1 MKILNFEITKVVYWF
16 VLLWIGISFGI
27 FISACSGENKNE
39 ISGFA
44 HVLMIDN
51 SFSPPMQKIPVG
63 GIVEFI
69 NSGNNPHNAI
79 AVDKNWSTEKSFG
92 NIVMSRGTKTKVSF
106 PKEGVFPYFCSFHA
120 TPDGKNG
127 MVGDIVVGNVPY
139 NPAAKSGKSWKN
151 VSQFSGTTRKVP
163 SQYPTIQNAVDA
175 SNPGDLVLI
184 SEGIYLEEVTVTT
197 PSITIR
203 GVDRNKVIIDGQFQR
218 GNGIMVV
225 AADGVVIENLTA
237 RNATLN
243 GFYWTGVKGYRG
255 SYLTAHNNGDYG
267 IYAFDSINGV
277 IEHSYASGSPDSGI
291 YIGQCY
297 PCKAII
303 YDVVSEHNA
312 LGYSGTNA
320 GGELYLIGSVWKN
333 NIVGLAPNT
342 LDREL
347 LPPERETTI
356 LGNLVYNNNNPKA
369 PIAALEYPSFGN
381 GILIAGGLSNVIR
394 KNVVIEHQNNGIVI
408 LPNLDENFWLS
419 HNNVVQDN
427 IVYNSGRADIT
438 LVGPMSTGNCF
449 SGNEYRT
456 ELPAFLEKW
465 NGCGSWIRLPMG
477 GDLSMMLGALG
488 LMVQASGGRFPSGN
502 YKEQPIPGPQLNM
515 PLGNAAPV
523 NPALTAFE
531 DFNLNL
537 NQVKLPKEAEE
548 ILKTV
553 PRKPASTTGA
563 ITLVKPIGLFPIFY
577 HWLGFL
583 LPFAIYICWTSMSL
597 LDLKDRTDLEWIRKI
612 YWIVTIILV
621 PILSPANYLI
631 VGGSKYPNW
640 FRRTLVWGGLIAFF
654 LLLAYTGI
662 SLMNGVGT
670 KTIS

>member
-1 MKILNFEITKVVYWF
+1 MKESGFEIKKVLI
-16 VLLWIGISFGI
+16 LLLFGISIGI
-27 FISACSGENKNE
+27 FISACFGEKKVGVE
-39 ISGFA
+39 GFA

-63 GIVEFI
+63 GVIEFV

-79 AVDKNWSTEKSFG
+79 AVDKSWSTEKSFG
-92 NIVMSRGTKTKVSF
+92 SIVMPRGSKTKVTF
-106 PKEGVFPYFCSFHA
+106 LQEGVFPYFCSFHA
-120 TPDGKNG
+120 TSDGKNG
-127 MVGDIVVGNVPY
+127 MVGDVVVGTAFY

-151 VSQFSGTTRKVP
+151 VAQFSGITRKVP
-163 SQYPTIQNAVDA
+163 SSYPTIQNAVDA
-175 SNPGDLVLI
+175 ANPGDLILI
-184 SEGIYLEEVTVTT
+184 SEGVYLEEVTVTT

-203 GVDRNKVIIDGQFQR
+203 GVDRNKVVIDGQFQR

-225 AADGVVIENLTA
+225 AADGVVIENMTV

-243 GFYWTGVKGYRG
+243 GFYWTGVRGFRG

-267 IYAFDSINGV
+267 IYAFDSVNGV

-297 PCKAII
+297 PCKAIL

-312 LGYSGTNA
+312 LGYSGTNS
-320 GGELYLIGSVWKN
+320 GGELYLISSVWKN
-333 NIVGLAPNT
+333 NIVGVAPNT

-356 LGNLVYNNNNPKA
+356 IGNLIYNNNNPKA

-381 GILIAGGLSNVIR
+381 GILIAGGISNTVR
-394 KNVVIEHQNNGIVI
+394 KNVIIDHENNGIVI
-408 LPNLDENFWLS
+408 LPNLDENFWIS
-419 HNNVVQDN
+419 HNNVVRDN
-427 IVYNSGRADIT
+427 IVYNSGRADIA

-465 NGCGSWIRLPMG
+465 NGCDSFFRLPMG

-488 LMVQASGGRFPSGN
+488 LMVQASDGNFPSGN
-502 YKEQPIPGPQLNM
+502 YKEQPIPGPQMNM
-515 PLGNAAPV
+515 PSAAPV
-523 NPALTAFE
+523 KPALTAFE
-531 DFNLNL
+531 DFNLDL
-537 NQVKLPKEAEE
+537 DKIALPEE
-548 ILKTV
+548 TEKILKSI
-553 PRKPASTTGA
+553 PRKPSPSTGA
-563 ITLVKPIGLFPIFY
+563 ITLVKPRSLFSFFY

-597 LDLKDRTDLEWIRKI
+597 FDLKDRMDLDRNKKL
-612 YWIVTIILV
+612 YWIATITLI
-621 PILSPANYLI
+621 PILSSGIYLLG
-631 VGGSKYPNW
+631 GGSKYPNW
-640 FRRTLVWGGLIAFF
+640 FKRTLVLGGIVAFF
-654 LLLAYTGI
+654 LLLVYTGI
-662 SLMNGVGT
+662 SLMNGIGT
-670 KTIS
+670 KTIG

>member
-1 MKILNFEITKVVYWF
+1 MKESGFEIKKVF
-16 VLLWIGISFGI
+16 ILLLFGISIGI
-27 FISACSGENKNE
+27 FISACFGEKKDGVE
-39 ISGFA
+39 GFA

-63 GIVEFI
+63 GVIEFV

-79 AVDKNWSTEKSFG
+79 SVDKSWSTEKSFG
-92 NIVMSRGTKTKVSF
+92 SIVMPRGSKTKVTF
-106 PKEGVFPYFCSFHA
+106 PQEGVFPYFCSFHA
-120 TPDGKNG
+120 TSDGKNG
-127 MVGDIVVGNVPY
+127 MVGDVVVGNAFY

-151 VSQFSGTTRKVP
+151 VAQFSGITCKVP
-163 SQYPTIQNAVDA
+163 SSYPTIQNAVDA
-175 SNPGDLVLI
+175 ANPGDLILI
-184 SEGIYLEEVTVTT
+184 SEGVYLEEVTVTT

-203 GVDRNKVIIDGQFQR
+203 GVDRNKVVIDGQFQR

-225 AADGVVIENLTA
+225 AADGVVIENMTV

-243 GFYWTGVKGYRG
+243 GFYWTGVRGFRG

-267 IYAFDSINGV
+267 IYAFDSVNGV

-297 PCKAII
+297 PCKVIL

-312 LGYSGTNA
+312 LGYSGTNS
-320 GGELYLIGSVWKN
+320 GGELYLISSVWKN
-333 NIVGLAPNT
+333 NIVGVAPNT

-356 LGNLVYNNNNPKA
+356 IGNLIYNNNNPKA

-381 GILIAGGLSNVIR
+381 GILIAGGISNTVR
-394 KNVVIEHQNNGIVI
+394 KNVIIDHENNGIVI
-408 LPNLDENFWLS
+408 LPNLDENFWIS
-419 HNNVVQDN
+419 HNNVVRDN
-427 IVYNSGRADIT
+427 IVYNSGRADIA

-465 NGCGSWIRLPMG
+465 NGCDSFFRLPMG

-488 LMVQASGGRFPSGN
+488 LMVQASDGNFPSGN
-502 YKEQPIPGPQLNM
+502 YKEQPIPGPQMNM
-515 PLGNAAPV
+515 PSAAPV
-523 NPALTAFE
+523 KPALTAFE
-531 DFNLNL
+531 DFNLDL
-537 NQVKLPKEAEE
+537 DKIALPEE
-548 ILKTV
+548 TEKILKSI
-553 PRKPASTTGA
+553 PRKPSPLTGA
-563 ITLVKPIGLFPIFY
+563 ITLVKPRSLFSFFY

-597 LDLKDRTDLEWIRKI
+597 FDLKDRMDLDRNKKL
-612 YWIVTIILV
+612 YWIATITLI
-621 PILSPANYLI
+621 PILSSGIYLLG
-631 VGGSKYPNW
+631 GGSKYPNW
-640 FRRTLVWGGLIAFF
+640 FKRTLVLGGIIAFF
-654 LLLAYTGI
+654 LLLVYTGI
-662 SLMNGVGT
+662 SLMNGIGT
-670 KTIS
+670 KTIG

>member
-1 MKILNFEITKVVYWF
+1 MKESGFEIKKVF
-16 VLLWIGISFGI
+16 ILLLFGISIGI
-27 FISACSGENKNE
+27 FISACFGEKKDGVE
-39 ISGFA
+39 GFA

-63 GIVEFI
+63 GVIEFV

-79 AVDKNWSTEKSFG
+79 SVDKSWSTEKSFG
-92 NIVMSRGTKTKVSF
+92 SIVMPRGSKTKVTF
-106 PKEGVFPYFCSFHA
+106 PQEGVFPYFCSFHA
-120 TPDGKNG
+120 TSDGKNG
-127 MVGDIVVGNVPY
+127 MVGDVVVGNAFY

-151 VSQFSGTTRKVP
+151 VAQFSGITRKVP
-163 SQYPTIQNAVDA
+163 SSYPTIQNAVDA
-175 SNPGDLVLI
+175 ANPGDLILI
-184 SEGIYLEEVTVTT
+184 SEGVYLEEVTVTT

-203 GVDRNKVIIDGQFQR
+203 GVDRNKVVIDGQFQR

-225 AADGVVIENLTA
+225 AADGVVIENMTV

-243 GFYWTGVKGYRG
+243 GFYWTGVRGFRG

-267 IYAFDSINGV
+267 IYAFDSVNGV

-297 PCKAII
+297 PCKAIL

-312 LGYSGTNA
+312 LGYSGTNS
-320 GGELYLIGSVWKN
+320 GGELYLISSVWKN
-333 NIVGLAPNT
+333 NIVGVAPNT

-356 LGNLVYNNNNPKA
+356 IGNLIYNNNNPKA

-381 GILIAGGLSNVIR
+381 GILIAGGISNTVR
-394 KNVVIEHQNNGIVI
+394 KNVIIDHENNGIVI
-408 LPNLDENFWLS
+408 LPNLDENFWIS
-419 HNNVVQDN
+419 HNNVVRDN
-427 IVYNSGRADIT
+427 IVYNSGRADIA

-465 NGCGSWIRLPMG
+465 NGCDSFFRLPMG

-488 LMVQASGGRFPSGN
+488 LMVQASDGNFPSGN
-502 YKEQPIPGPQLNM
+502 YKEQPIPGPQMNM
-515 PLGNAAPV
+515 PSAAPV
-523 NPALTAFE
+523 KPALTAFE
-531 DFNLNL
+531 DFNLDL
-537 NQVKLPKEAEE
+537 DKIALPEE
-548 ILKTV
+548 TEKILKSI
-553 PRKPASTTGA
+553 PRKPSPLTGA
-563 ITLVKPIGLFPIFY
+563 ITLVKPRSLFSFFY

-597 LDLKDRTDLEWIRKI
+597 FDLKDRMDLDRNKKL
-612 YWIVTIILV
+612 YWIATITLI
-621 PILSPANYLI
+621 PILSSGIYLLG
-631 VGGSKYPNW
+631 GGSKYPNW
-640 FRRTLVWGGLIAFF
+640 FKRTLVLGGIIAFF
-654 LLLAYTGI
+654 LLLVYTGI
-662 SLMNGVGT
+662 SLMNGIGT
-670 KTIS
+670 KTIG

>member
-1 MKILNFEITKVVYWF
+1 MKESGFEIKKVF
-16 VLLWIGISFGI
+16 ILLLFGISIGI
-27 FISACSGENKNE
+27 FISACFGEKKDGVE
-39 ISGFA
+39 GFA

-63 GIVEFI
+63 GVIEFV

-79 AVDKNWSTEKSFG
+79 SVDKSWSTEKSFG
-92 NIVMSRGTKTKVSF
+92 SIVMPRGSKTKVTF
-106 PKEGVFPYFCSFHA
+106 LQEGVFPYFCSFHA
-120 TPDGKNG
+120 TSDGKNG
-127 MVGDIVVGNVPY
+127 MVGDVVVGNAFY

-151 VSQFSGTTRKVP
+151 VAQFSGITRKVP
-163 SQYPTIQNAVDA
+163 SSYPTIQNAVDA
-175 SNPGDLVLI
+175 ANPGDLILI
-184 SEGIYLEEVTVTT
+184 SEGVYLEEVTVTT

-203 GVDRNKVIIDGQFQR
+203 GVDRNKVVIDGQFQR

-225 AADGVVIENLTA
+225 AADGVVIENMTV

-243 GFYWTGVKGYRG
+243 GFYWTGVRGFRG

-267 IYAFDSINGV
+267 IYAFDSVNGV

-297 PCKAII
+297 PCKAIL

-312 LGYSGTNA
+312 LGYSGTNS
-320 GGELYLIGSVWKN
+320 GGELYLISSVWKN
-333 NIVGLAPNT
+333 NIVGVAPNT

-356 LGNLVYNNNNPKA
+356 IGNLIYNNNNPKA

-381 GILIAGGLSNVIR
+381 GILIAGGISNTVR
-394 KNVVIEHQNNGIVI
+394 KNVIIDHENNGIVI
-408 LPNLDENFWLS
+408 LPNLDENFWIS
-419 HNNVVQDN
+419 HNNVVRDN
-427 IVYNSGRADIT
+427 IVYNSGRADIA

-465 NGCGSWIRLPMG
+465 NGCDSFFRLPMG

-488 LMVQASGGRFPSGN
+488 LMVQASDGNFPSGN
-502 YKEQPIPGPQLNM
+502 YKEQPIPGPQMNM
-515 PLGNAAPV
+515 PSAAPV
-523 NPALTAFE
+523 KPALTAFE
-531 DFNLNL
+531 DFNLDL
-537 NQVKLPKEAEE
+537 DKIALPEE
-548 ILKTV
+548 TEKILKSI
-553 PRKPASTTGA
+553 PRKPSPLTGA
-563 ITLVKPIGLFPIFY
+563 ITLVKPRSLFSFFY

-597 LDLKDRTDLEWIRKI
+597 FDLKDRMDLDRNKKL
-612 YWIVTIILV
+612 YWIATITLI
-621 PILSPANYLI
+621 PILSSGIYLLG
-631 VGGSKYPNW
+631 GGSKYPNW
-640 FRRTLVWGGLIAFF
+640 FKRTLVLGGIIAFF
-654 LLLAYTGI
+654 LLLVYTGI
-662 SLMNGVGT
+662 SLMNGIGT
-670 KTIS
+670 KTIG

>member
-1 MKILNFEITKVVYWF
+1 MKESGFEIKKVF
-16 VLLWIGISFGI
+16 ILLLFGISIGI
-27 FISACSGENKNE
+27 FISACFGEKKDGVE
-39 ISGFA
+39 GFA

-63 GIVEFI
+63 GVIEFV

-79 AVDKNWSTEKSFG
+79 SVDKSWSTEKSFG
-92 NIVMSRGTKTKVSF
+92 SIVMPRGSKTKVTF
-106 PKEGVFPYFCSFHA
+106 PQEGVFPYFCSFHA
-120 TPDGKNG
+120 TSDGKNG
-127 MVGDIVVGNVPY
+127 MVGDVVVGNAFY

-151 VSQFSGTTRKVP
+151 VAQFSGITRKVP
-163 SQYPTIQNAVDA
+163 SSYPTIQNAVDA
-175 SNPGDLVLI
+175 ANPGDLILI
-184 SEGIYLEEVTVTT
+184 SEGVYLEEVTVTT

-203 GVDRNKVIIDGQFQR
+203 GVDRNKVVIDGQFQR

-225 AADGVVIENLTA
+225 AADGVVIENMTV

-243 GFYWTGVKGYRG
+243 GFYWTGVRGFRG

-267 IYAFDSINGV
+267 IYAFDSVNGV

-297 PCKAII
+297 PCKVIL

-312 LGYSGTNA
+312 LGYSGTNS
-320 GGELYLIGSVWKN
+320 GGELYLISSVWKN
-333 NIVGLAPNT
+333 NIVGVAPNT

-356 LGNLVYNNNNPKA
+356 IGNLIYNNNNPKA

-381 GILIAGGLSNVIR
+381 GILIAGGISNTVR
-394 KNVVIEHQNNGIVI
+394 KNVIIDHENNGIVI
-408 LPNLDENFWLS
+408 LPNLDENFWIS
-419 HNNVVQDN
+419 HNNVVRDN
-427 IVYNSGRADIT
+427 IVYNSGRADIA

-465 NGCGSWIRLPMG
+465 NGCDSFFRLPMG

-488 LMVQASGGRFPSGN
+488 LMVQASDGNFPSGN
-502 YKEQPIPGPQLNM
+502 YKEQPIPGPQMNM
-515 PLGNAAPV
+515 PSAAPV
-523 NPALTAFE
+523 KPALTAFE
-531 DFNLNL
+531 DFNLDL
-537 NQVKLPKEAEE
+537 DKIALPEE
-548 ILKTV
+548 TEKILKSI
-553 PRKPASTTGA
+553 PRKPSPLTGA
-563 ITLVKPIGLFPIFY
+563 ITLVKPRSLFSFFY

-597 LDLKDRTDLEWIRKI
+597 FDLKDRMDLDRNKKL
-612 YWIVTIILV
+612 YWIATITLI
-621 PILSPANYLI
+621 PILSSGIYLLG
-631 VGGSKYPNW
+631 GGSKYPNW
-640 FRRTLVWGGLIAFF
+640 FKRTLVLGGIIAFF
-654 LLLAYTGI
+654 LLLVYTGI
-662 SLMNGVGT
+662 SLMNGIGT
-670 KTIS
+670 KTIG

>member
-1 MKILNFEITKVVYWF
+1 MKKPGFEIKKVLSLFILLLVG
-16 VLLWIGISFGI
+16 VLFGI
-27 FISACSGENKNE
+27 FVSACSGEKKDE
-39 ISGFA
+39 IVGFA

-51 SFSPPMQKIPVG
+51 SFSPPMQRIPVG
-63 GIVEFI
+63 GIVEFV

-79 AVDKNWSTEKSFG
+79 AVDKNWSTEKTFG
-92 NIVMSRGTKTKVSF
+92 NIAMPRGTKTKVTF

-120 TPDGKNG
+120 TPDGKSG
-127 MVGDIVVGNVPY
+127 MVGDVVVGDVPY
-139 NPAAKSGKSWKN
+139 NPAAKAGKSWKN
-151 VSQFSGTTRKVP
+151 VDKFSGTIRKVP

-175 SNPGDLVLI
+175 AAPGDLVLI
-184 SEGIYLEEVTVTT
+184 SDGVYFEEITVTT

-203 GVDRNKVIIDGQFQR
+203 GTDRNKVIIDGQFQR

-225 AADGVVIENLTA
+225 AADGVVIENMTA

-243 GFYWTGVKGYRG
+243 GFYWTGVKGFRG

-267 IYAFDSINGV
+267 IYAFDSMNGV

-297 PCKAII
+297 PCKAIL

-312 LGYSGTNA
+312 LGYSGTNS
-320 GGELYLIGSVWKN
+320 GGELYLISSVWKN

-356 LGNLVYNNNNPKA
+356 IGNLVYNNNNPKA

-381 GILIAGGLSNVIR
+381 GILIAGGLSNIIR
-394 KNVVIEHQNNGIVI
+394 KNVVVDHQNNGIVI
-408 LPNLDENFWLS
+408 LPNLDEKFWIS
-419 HNNVVQDN
+419 HNNVVTDN
-427 IVYNSGRADIT
+427 IVYNSGRADLA

-465 NGCGSWIRLPMG
+465 NGCNSFIRLPMG
-477 GDLSMMLGALG
+477 GDLTMMLGALG

-502 YKEQPIPGPQLNM
+502 YKEQPIPGPQLNL
-515 PLGNAAPV
+515 PGGSSAPV
-523 NPALTAFE
+523 KPALTAFE
-531 DFNLNL
+531 DFNLDVDKI
-537 NQVKLPKEAEE
+537 QLPKEAEE
-548 ILKTV
+548 ILKSV
-553 PRKPASTTGA
+553 PRRPAPTTGA
-563 ITLVKPIGLFPIFY
+563 ITLVKPVSLFPFFY

-597 LDLKDRTDLEWIRKI
+597 FDLKDRSDLDEKKKLS
-612 YWIVTIILV
+612 WIVAITMV
-621 PILSPANYLI
+621 PILSSAIYLL
-631 VGGSKYPNW
+631 GGGNKYPTW
-640 FRRTLVWGGLIAFF
+640 FKRTLVWGGIVAFF
-654 LLLAYTGI
+654 LLLLYTGI

>member
-1 MKILNFEITKVVYWF
+1 MKESGFEIKKVF
-16 VLLWIGISFGI
+16 ILLLFGISIGI
-27 FISACSGENKNE
+27 FISACFGEKKDGVE
-39 ISGFA
+39 GFA

-63 GIVEFI
+63 GVIEFV

-79 AVDKNWSTEKSFG
+79 SVDKSWSTEKSFG
-92 NIVMSRGTKTKVSF
+92 SIVMPRGSKTKVTF
-106 PKEGVFPYFCSFHA
+106 LQEGVFPYFCSFHA
-120 TPDGKNG
+120 TSDGKNG
-127 MVGDIVVGNVPY
+127 MVGDVVVGNAFY

-151 VSQFSGTTRKVP
+151 VAQFSGITRKVP
-163 SQYPTIQNAVDA
+163 SSYPTIQNAVDA
-175 SNPGDLVLI
+175 ANPGDLILI
-184 SEGIYLEEVTVTT
+184 SEGVYLEEVTVTT

-203 GVDRNKVIIDGQFQR
+203 GVDRNKVVIDGQFQR

-225 AADGVVIENLTA
+225 AADGVVIENMTV

-243 GFYWTGVKGYRG
+243 GFYWTGVRGFRG

-267 IYAFDSINGV
+267 IYAFDSVNGV

-297 PCKAII
+297 PCKAIL

-312 LGYSGTNA
+312 LGYSGTNS
-320 GGELYLIGSVWKN
+320 GGELYLISSVWKN
-333 NIVGLAPNT
+333 NIVGVAPNT

-356 LGNLVYNNNNPKA
+356 IGNLIYNNNNPKA

-381 GILIAGGLSNVIR
+381 GILIAGGISNTVR
-394 KNVVIEHQNNGIVI
+394 KNVIIDHENNGIVI
-408 LPNLDENFWLS
+408 LPNLDENFWIS
-419 HNNVVQDN
+419 HNNVVRDN
-427 IVYNSGRADIT
+427 IVYNSGRADIA

-465 NGCGSWIRLPMG
+465 NGCDSFFRLPMG

-488 LMVQASGGRFPSGN
+488 LMVQASDGNFPSGN
-502 YKEQPIPGPQLNM
+502 YKEQPIPGPQMNM
-515 PLGNAAPV
+515 PSAAPV
-523 NPALTAFE
+523 KPALTAFE
-531 DFNLNL
+531 DFNLDL
-537 NQVKLPKEAEE
+537 DKIALPEE
-548 ILKTV
+548 TEKILKSI
-553 PRKPASTTGA
+553 PRKPSPLTGA
-563 ITLVKPIGLFPIFY
+563 ITLVKPRSLFSFFY

-597 LDLKDRTDLEWIRKI
+597 FDLKDRMDLDRNKKL
-612 YWIVTIILV
+612 YWIATITLI
-621 PILSPANYLI
+621 PILSSGIYLLG
-631 VGGSKYPNW
+631 GGSKYPNW
-640 FRRTLVWGGLIAFF
+640 FKRTLVLGGIVAFF
-654 LLLAYTGI
+654 LLLVYTGI
-662 SLMNGVGT
+662 SLMNGIGT
-670 KTIS
+670 KTIG

>member
-1 MKILNFEITKVVYWF
+1 MKESGFEIKKVF
-16 VLLWIGISFGI
+16 ILLLFGISIGI
-27 FISACSGENKNE
+27 FISACFGEKKDGVE
-39 ISGFA
+39 GFA

-63 GIVEFI
+63 GVIEFV

-79 AVDKNWSTEKSFG
+79 SVDKSWSTEKSFG
-92 NIVMSRGTKTKVSF
+92 SIVMPRGSKTKVTF
-106 PKEGVFPYFCSFHA
+106 PQEGVFPYFCSFHA
-120 TPDGKNG
+120 TSDGKNG
-127 MVGDIVVGNVPY
+127 MVGDVVVGNAFY

-151 VSQFSGTTRKVP
+151 VAQFSGITRKVP
-163 SQYPTIQNAVDA
+163 SSYPTIQNAVDA
-175 SNPGDLVLI
+175 ANPGDLILI
-184 SEGIYLEEVTVTT
+184 SEGVYLEEVTVTT

-203 GVDRNKVIIDGQFQR
+203 GVDRNKVVIDGQFQR

-225 AADGVVIENLTA
+225 AADGVVIENMTV

-243 GFYWTGVKGYRG
+243 GFYWTGVRGFRG

-267 IYAFDSINGV
+267 IYAFDSVNGV

-297 PCKAII
+297 PCKVIL

-312 LGYSGTNA
+312 LGYSGTNS
-320 GGELYLIGSVWKN
+320 GGELYLISSVWKN
-333 NIVGLAPNT
+333 NIVGVAPNT

-356 LGNLVYNNNNPKA
+356 IGNLIYNNNNPKA

-381 GILIAGGLSNVIR
+381 GILIAGGISNTVR
-394 KNVVIEHQNNGIVI
+394 KNVIIDHENNGIVI
-408 LPNLDENFWLS
+408 LPNLDENFWIS
-419 HNNVVQDN
+419 HNNVVRDN
-427 IVYNSGRADIT
+427 IVYNSGRADIA

-465 NGCGSWIRLPMG
+465 NGCDSFFRLPMG

-488 LMVQASGGRFPSGN
+488 LMVQASDGNFPSGN
-502 YKEQPIPGPQLNM
+502 YKEQPIPGPQMNM
-515 PLGNAAPV
+515 PSAAPV
-523 NPALTAFE
+523 KPALTAFE
-531 DFNLNL
+531 DFNLDL
-537 NQVKLPKEAEE
+537 DKIALPEE
-548 ILKTV
+548 TEKILKSI
-553 PRKPASTTGA
+553 PRKPSPLTGA
-563 ITLVKPIGLFPIFY
+563 ITLVKPRSLFSFFY

-597 LDLKDRTDLEWIRKI
+597 FDLKDRMDLDRNKKL
-612 YWIVTIILV
+612 YWIATITLI
-621 PILSPANYLI
+621 PILSSGIYLLGGGANIRTGLK
-631 VGGSKYPNW
+631 GPW
-640 FRRTLVWGGLIAFF
+640 FWEE
-654 LLLAYTGI
+654 
-662 SLMNGVGT
+662 S
-670 KTIS
+670 

>member
-1 MKILNFEITKVVYWF
+1 MKESGFEIKKVLI
-16 VLLWIGISFGI
+16 LLLFGISIGI
-27 FISACSGENKNE
+27 FISACFGEKKVGVE
-39 ISGFA
+39 GFA

-63 GIVEFI
+63 GVIEFV

-79 AVDKNWSTEKSFG
+79 SVDKSWSTEKSFG
-92 NIVMSRGTKTKVSF
+92 SIVMPRGSKTKVTF
-106 PKEGVFPYFCSFHA
+106 LQEGVFPYFCSFHA
-120 TPDGKNG
+120 TSDGKNG
-127 MVGDIVVGNVPY
+127 MVGDVVVGNAFY

-151 VSQFSGTTRKVP
+151 VAQFSGITRKVP
-163 SQYPTIQNAVDA
+163 SSYPTIQNAVDA
-175 SNPGDLVLI
+175 ANPGDLILI
-184 SEGIYLEEVTVTT
+184 SEGVYLEEVTVTT

-203 GVDRNKVIIDGQFQR
+203 GVDRNKVVIDGQFQR

-225 AADGVVIENLTA
+225 AADGVVIENMTV

-243 GFYWTGVKGYRG
+243 GFYWTGVRGFRG

-267 IYAFDSINGV
+267 IYAFDSVNGV

-297 PCKAII
+297 PCKAIL

-312 LGYSGTNA
+312 LGYSGTNS
-320 GGELYLIGSVWKN
+320 GGELYLISSVWKN
-333 NIVGLAPNT
+333 NIVGVAPNT

-356 LGNLVYNNNNPKA
+356 IGNLIYNNNNPKA

-381 GILIAGGLSNVIR
+381 GILIAGGISNTVR
-394 KNVVIEHQNNGIVI
+394 KNVIIDHENNGIVI
-408 LPNLDENFWLS
+408 LPNLDENFWIS
-419 HNNVVQDN
+419 HNNVVRDN
-427 IVYNSGRADIT
+427 IVYNSGRADIA

-465 NGCGSWIRLPMG
+465 NGCDSFFRLPMG

-488 LMVQASGGRFPSGN
+488 LMVQASDGNFPSGN
-502 YKEQPIPGPQLNM
+502 YKEQPIPGPQMNM
-515 PLGNAAPV
+515 PSAAPV
-523 NPALTAFE
+523 KPALTAFE
-531 DFNLNL
+531 DFNLDL
-537 NQVKLPKEAEE
+537 DKIALPEE
-548 ILKTV
+548 TEKILKSI
-553 PRKPASTTGA
+553 PRKPSPSTGA
-563 ITLVKPIGLFPIFY
+563 ITLVKPRSLFSFFY

-597 LDLKDRTDLEWIRKI
+597 FDLKDRMDLDRNKKL
-612 YWIVTIILV
+612 YWIATITLI
-621 PILSPANYLI
+621 PILSSGIYLLG
-631 VGGSKYPNW
+631 GGSKYPNW
-640 FRRTLVWGGLIAFF
+640 FKRTLVLGGIVAFF
-654 LLLAYTGI
+654 LLLVYTGI
-662 SLMNGVGT
+662 SLMNGIGT
-670 KTIS
+670 KTIG